1 MKHNASRITLL
12 PLLFAL
18 SGCGYNQVQA
28 SGTTPIPQSLI
39 LAAERASHSSMALA
53 DIMAR
58 SHGQSVRDI
67 ELEVPNANVPDFLL
81 QRVRLDYNGPME
93 QVLSR
98 VSTDIGY
105 RVTEYNE
112 PASGRSWE
120 PWIRLS
126 GDKPLVQHFKEMNS
140 QTPWHLVLDHR
151 NRRIVLDYDSDG
163 SMAKQVR
170 RAQQGLNEER
180 QTSTARLPSTNRID
194 ENARRQV
201 SNDVIPAPVMPSQQA
216 QTAHSA
222 PTPQASSH
230 RNALPPEGRGY
241 WHAKISGYQNND
253 RAEEMT
259 QWLEA
264 NDFIGIVRQSGSQFA
279 VHIPAHDD
287 QHAAD
292 LSQELSEMGV
302 PTTVHYYSVGSDSRR
317 NNPQMTENAPTHQ
330 TASASVATNRPQAST
345 PQKAEPDEL
354 LWFVQIAYTP
364 VEQGARDLAAA
375 NEINGKP
382 TRAYAQGRGWA
393 VRAGPYASR
402 NEANT
407 AVRSARQD
415 GFSDAYPV
423 KGSSA

>member
-1 MKHNASRITLL
+1 M
-12 PLLFAL
+12 
-18 SGCGYNQVQA
+18 QA
-28 SGTTPIPQSLI
+28 NGTTPIPQSLI

-120 PWIRLS
+120 PWIRLT

-151 NRRIVLDYDSDG
+151 NRRIVLDYDADG
-163 SMAKQVR
+163 SMANQVR

-216 QTAHSA
+216 QLTHSA
-222 PTPQASSH
+222 PMSQTSSH
-230 RNALPPEGRGY
+230 RNDLPPEGRGY
-241 WHAKISGYQNND
+241 WHAKISGYQHND

-264 NDFIGIVRQSGSQFA
+264 NDFIGVVRPSGSQFA

-287 QHAAD
+287 QHAAE
-292 LSQELSEMGV
+292 LSHELSELGV
-302 PTTVHYYSVGSDSRR
+302 PTTVHYYSVGGDSRQS
-317 NNPQMTENAPTHQ
+317 NPQVTADAPAYQ
-330 TASASVATNRPQAST
+330 TATTTAATDQRRAST
-345 PQKAEPDEL
+345 SYSQAELTQADEL
-354 LWFVQIAYTP
+354 KWFVQIAYTP
-364 VEQGARDLAAA
+364 IEQGARDLAAA
-375 NEINGKP
+375 NEIEGMQA
-382 TRAYAQGRGWA
+382 RAYSHGRGWA

-402 NEANT
+402 NDANI
-407 AVRSARQD
+407 AVRSARQE